1 MNQAAT
7 FQLEMTRFIRAPR
20 EKVFDAFT
28 HQDAL
33 AAWHCPRG
41 MHVSEVS
48 ADARVGGRYRIA
60 IAARDG
66 SAFIVAGQYQALDR
80 ADFLAYTWSWERGAM
95 APDRIT
101 LIEVTLIAR
110 DGGTALHMRHTGFPD
125 AMARDGHVSGWQS
138 VFNRLVDYL
147 DPSGSAGSL
156 TLIGD
161 PRSSYCRAVRMALA
175 EKGVA
180 YTLQAAAPSSAEVLA
195 ANPFGR
201 IPVLRDG
208 EIELYET
215 RAILGYI
222 DDAFD
227 GPSLLPA
234 GGVGAR
240 ARGEQWVS
248 VINCYVYDAM
258 VNRYIRPYMQ
268 ARGTKCELDRAAIDA
283 ALPDIDRQL
292 AVFEQAYGGF
302 DYLAGGAPSMADFLL
317 APILFYLEQYPE
329 GAALLGAYPEVR
341 RAQALMRERD
351 SFIATQP
358 KPGG

>member
-20 EKVFDAFT
+20 EKVFDAFV

-41 MHVSEVS
+41 MHVADVS

-60 IAARDG
+60 MTARDG
-66 SAFIVAGQYQALDR
+66 SSFIVGGEYQVLDR
-80 ADFLAYTWSWERGAM
+80 ADFLAYTWSWEKGAM

-125 AMARDGHVSGWQS
+125 ALIRDGHVPGWQS

-147 DPSGSAGSL
+147 DPAGSAGSL

-161 PRSSYCRAVRMALA
+161 PRSSYCRGVRIALA

-180 YTLQAAAPSSAEVLA
+180 YTLQPAMPNSPEVWAAH
-195 ANPFGR
+195 PFGR
-201 IPVLRDG
+201 IPILRDG
-208 EIELYET
+208 QTEFYET

-234 GGVGAR
+234 GGAWAR

-248 VINCYVYDAM
+248 VINSYVYDAM
-258 VNRYIRPYMQ
+258 VRRYVLQYVF
-268 ARGTKCELDRAAIDA
+268 ARGAKREPDRAVIDA
-283 ALPDIDRQL
+283 ALPEIDHQL
-292 AVFEQAYGGF
+292 AVFEQAYGELDFLVGWS
-302 DYLAGGAPSMADFLL
+302 PSMADYLL
-317 APILFYLEQYPE
+317 APILFNLEKFPE
-329 GAALLGAYPEVR
+329 GATLLGKYPNIH
-341 RAQALMRERD
+341 RAQAVMRERE
-351 SFIATQP
+351 SFITTQP
-358 KPGG
+358 

>member
-1 MNQAAT
+1 MTQAAT

-41 MHVSEVS
+41 MHVSDVS

-66 SAFIVAGQYQALDR
+66 SAFIVAGEYQALDR

-95 APDRIT
+95 APDCIT
-101 LIEVTLIAR
+101 LIEVTLLAR
-110 DGGTALHMRHTGFPD
+110 NGGTALHMRHTGFPD
-125 AMARDGHVSGWQS
+125 AFTRDGHMAGWQS

-180 YTLQAAAPSSAEVLA
+180 YSFQPAPPSSAEVLA

-208 EIELYET
+208 EFEFYET

-222 DDAFD
+222 DEAFD

-234 GGVGAR
+234 GGAWAR
-240 ARGEQWVS
+240 ARGEQWIS
-248 VINCYVYDAM
+248 VINCYVYDTM

-268 ARGTKCELDRAAIDA
+268 ARGAHGELDRAAIDA
-283 ALPDIDRQL
+283 VVPDIDRQL
-292 AVFEQAYGGF
+292 AVFEQAYRGLDFLVGGS
-302 DYLAGGAPSMADFLL
+302 PSMADYLL
-317 APILFYLEQYPE
+317 APILFYLEKYPE
-329 GAALLGAYPEVR
+329 GAALLGNYPQVR
-341 RAQALMRERD
+341 RAQAVMRERE

-358 KPGG
+358 SPGG